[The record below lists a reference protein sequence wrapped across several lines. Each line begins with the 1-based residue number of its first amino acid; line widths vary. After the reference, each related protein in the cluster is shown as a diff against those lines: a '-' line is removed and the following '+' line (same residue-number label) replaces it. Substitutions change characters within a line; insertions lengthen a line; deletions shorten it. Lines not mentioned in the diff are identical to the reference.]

1 MTFGEKL
8 QKLRAREGLSQDAL
22 AELLNVSRQA
32 VSRWERDETMPE
44 TEKVIRISDCF
55 HVTTDY
61 LLKDGPERF
70 PPTARSLPDPGEV
83 WRKYGFLLAWA
94 AALWGVTICLR
105 MLPMAFIG
113 FTFTLD
119 RWHFRFFMSMV
130 YLLPGISAT
139 AASVLLARR
148 WQRAGRFQRQD
159 LGWAMILGSGL
170 LLVPVTLFWLLGY
183 LLPENWSPPSSP
195 YGIYT
200 PGIFILLTLG
210 LLLALLPPR
219 KGREKKTE

>member
-44 TEKVIRISDCF
+44 TEKVVRISDCF

-61 LLKDGPERF
+61 LLKDGPEHF
-70 PPTARSLPDPGEV
+70 PPASRPLPDPGEV

-105 MLPMAFIG
+105 MLPMAIMAWG
-113 FTFTLD
+113 NA
-119 RWHFRFFMSMV
+119 WPASV
-130 YLLPGISAT
+130 YLSIVCLLPGTSVT
-139 AASVLLARR
+139 AAGALLARR
-148 WQRAGRFQRQD
+148 WQRAGRFRRQD
-159 LGWAMILGSGL
+159 LGRALTLASGL
-170 LLVPVTLFWLLGY
+170 MMVPVSLAWLLDN
-183 LLPENWSPPSSP
+183 LLPEGERPGGSP
-195 YGIYT
+195 YSGFT
-200 PGIFILLTLG
+200 VRFLLVFLTLG